1 VRVPNLCPI
10 LAVILCAC
18 GDAGD
23 SSGGPGGSTAG
34 STTDTTTGPTTG
46 SAASTSDA
54 PTTGGPAPLPGACVT
69 PIAPVSRGS
78 ARLQVDAEGI
88 LRDEHGRDVQLR
100 GVNTGGRSKWAPFVP
115 FPIAADASAA
125 EVGVAATTYFTRL
138 RAWGLDTVRLPFSWE
153 GLEPVQGQFDFGY
166 LDRYEAMIDAA
177 WALELRVIVDFHQ
190 DVYASPFC
198 GDGFPLWTIAGEH
211 GPPRRDCP
219 NWGLGYL
226 NDDAVRGAFDRFW
239 ANEDDLQGAFKAM
252 WTVMADRVGEH
263 PGVVA
268 LELLNEPGWG
278 STSDTD
284 KWKTSVLMP
293 FYDDVI
299 AHLRAEV
306 GDELL
311 LVYDNTGLD
320 AVGLKPTLHL
330 RPVGEGLMYGPHL
343 YDPGLVAGDPYT
355 GTDPEAQIVSIDGFR
370 REAGVAALI
379 GEFGYSE
386 GAKGGEAWLARVVDK
401 LDVTRVSA
409 TLWEYSQAAELWNDE
424 DLSIVDADGAPR
436 PILKI
441 YVRPWLRAVAGTASS
456 FHWDATTRVA
466 TAAWTGDGGVS
477 ELVLPPEIFEMGGPG
492 DVLLKTVAGP
502 EGACLTH
509 DPERGE
515 LRVQVPAGAQI
526 ELSFSAPA
534 V

>member
-1 VRVPNLCPI
+1 
-10 LAVILCAC
+10 
-18 GDAGD
+18 
-23 SSGGPGGSTAG
+23 
-34 STTDTTTGPTTG
+34 
-46 SAASTSDA
+46 
-54 PTTGGPAPLPGACVT
+54 
-69 PIAPVSRGS
+69 
-78 ARLQVDAEGI
+78 
-88 LRDEHGRDVQLR
+88 
-100 GVNTGGRSKWAPFVP
+100 
-115 FPIAADASAA
+115 
-125 EVGVAATTYFTRL
+125 
-138 RAWGLDTVRLPFSWE
+138 
-153 GLEPVQGQFDFGY
+153 
-166 LDRYEAMIDAA
+166 
-177 WALELRVIVDFHQ
+177 
-190 DVYASPFC
+190 
-198 GDGFPLWTIAGEH
+198 
-211 GPPRRDCP
+211 
-219 NWGLGYL
+219 
-226 NDDAVRGAFDRFW
+226 
-239 ANEDDLQGAFKAM
+239 
-252 WTVMADRVGEH
+252 
-263 PGVVA
+263 
-268 LELLNEPGWG
+268 
-278 STSDTD
+278 
-284 KWKTSVLMP
+284 
-293 FYDDVI
+293 
-299 AHLRAEV
+299 
-306 GDELL
+306 
-311 LVYDNTGLD
+311 
-320 AVGLKPTLHL
+320 
-330 RPVGEGLMYGPHL
+330 MYGPHL

-515 LRVQVPAGAQI
+515 LRALLDYLLGLLAYFEDNSRRAEPSSAACTALVLEV
-526 ELSFSAPA
+526 FSAATNCSISAPDAESSELLGNAPRSSPSTIRKQLQKARLRAAQRSEGRIDDRTWDELLLPILRELGPA
-534 V
+534 SLL